1 MESEFPPAIILDSQ
15 TRTLRSTIVN
25 DDYEISIWL
34 PPGYDTSEQSYP
46 ALYLLDSPIS
56 FGFVI
61 PVVLGQIWDG
71 LVPEMVIVGI
81 GKHIETYD
89 EWWPIRGRDYAP
101 VPLPSQPGSG
111 QAAAFLEFIE
121 AELVPFIEKDF
132 RIDPDR
138 SALWGHSLGGSLVL
152 YAMFS
157 RSSLFNHYI
166 ATSPAFIVEGET
178 LVDYEAGLTVEA
190 LSSGIRLFVA
200 IGSSDDEFGPNV
212 EAFMKTIRESNYP
225 GLDFKTAVLEGYG
238 HISAASPGFI
248 QGLQTVFS
256 S

>member
-1 MESEFPPAIILDSQ
+1 
-15 TRTLRSTIVN
+15 
-25 DDYEISIWL
+25 
-34 PPGYDTSEQSYP
+34 
-46 ALYLLDSPIS
+46 
-56 FGFVI
+56 
-61 PVVLGQIWDG
+61 
-71 LVPEMVIVGI
+71 
-81 GKHIETYD
+81 
-89 EWWPIRGRDYAP
+89 
-101 VPLPSQPGSG
+101 
-111 QAAAFLEFIE
+111 
-121 AELVPFIEKDF
+121 
-132 RIDPDR
+132 
-138 SALWGHSLGGSLVL
+138 HSLGGSLVL